1 VSTNKKNT
9 QQEAKNQ
16 QLILDIKGKNQ
27 AKRKTALD
35 ALQISGTSSI
45 IRPLFDI
52 ILESGNDDN
61 KDIIE
66 FLSSLKQ
73 NNLKP
78 EIIACLNDKIYL
90 KIQPVI
96 LSCIWNMPLDFSDY
110 ISTFVQIA
118 VNSEFMTSFECLTVL
133 ENLDGPFQESQIL
146 EAQLALRDY
155 LENNTNESKEK
166 AHILSEIAII
176 IKDIDRSL
184 DD

>member
-1 VSTNKKNT
+1 MSTNKKNN

-16 QLILDIKGKNQ
+16 QLIQDIKGKNQ

-35 ALQISGTSSI
+35 ALQVSGTSAI

-52 ILESGNDDN
+52 VLQTGQEEN

-73 NNLKP
+73 NSLKP
-78 EIIACLNDKIYL
+78 EIISCLNDKIYS
-90 KIQPVI
+90 KIQPII

-118 VNSEFMTSFECLTVL
+118 VKGEFMTSFECLTVL
-133 ENLDGPFQESQIL
+133 ENLDGPFEESQIL

-155 LENNTNESKEK
+155 LENNSNESKEK